1 MNPTLSARLRRW
13 QQSPYWR
20 VHPPAPWAVP
30 LEPATALLHLPA
42 APAPAGLP
50 PADSLPAG
58 SEAADSPAVVSLAA
72 CAPTANAL
80 AAVSS
85 AAVGLAAEALPAL
98 GAPPS
103 AAEPVVGATAVER
116 TAVVLATGAQETG
129 AHETGAQAAAVQAT
143 ALQATEVHATVAQ
156 ATVLLVEHPGPPVL
170 LAAPVAA
177 PSLQAN
183 AAAATFHRTHPW
195 PVAAGASRLSPPSQH
210 SPLIGLLILALV
222 TLLEGW
228 RAIRLLIRQIHAI
241 WVAPAAGGG
250 RVRDGQLRPAV
261 AVPVGGG
268 GGGGLPR
275 HPIHRSS

>member
-1 MNPTLSARLRRW
+1 MNPTLSARLRGW

-20 VHPPAPWAVP
+20 VHPPAPWAVQIA
-30 LEPATALLHLPA
+30 PATALLHLPA

-58 SEAADSPAVVSLAA
+58 SEAADSPAVVSQAA
-72 CAPTANAL
+72 FAATANAL

-85 AAVGLAAEALPAL
+85 AAVGPAAEALPAL
-98 GAPPS
+98 GAPPG
-103 AAEPVVGATAVER
+103 AAEPVGGATAGER

-129 AHETGAQAAAVQAT
+129 AHETVAHKTVAQAAAVQAT
-143 ALQATEVHATVAQ
+143 A
-156 ATVLLVEHPGPPVL
+156 
-170 LAAPVAA
+170 
-177 PSLQAN
+177 LQAN

-195 PVAAGASRLSPPSQH
+195 PVAAGASRLSPTSQH

-228 RAIRLLIRQIHAI
+228 RSIRLLIRQIHAI

-250 RVRDGQLRPAV
+250 RVRYGQLRPAV
-261 AVPVGGG
+261 AVPVVVGGG
-268 GGGGLPR
+268 ELPR
-275 HPIHRSS
+275 SLLPVAPSPASHQISGAA